1 MLREMRVL
9 STADPG
15 LPGQVTHQFDEV
27 FRFGMLVIAA
37 GNRDRNDTNTLLH
50 DPIATL
56 VSLATGPLPED
67 SAPCYNRPSRGWRTC
82 QKSAPSCA
90 WATL

>member
-1 MLREMRVL
+1 MLREIALVL

-37 GNRDRNDTNTLLH
+37 GDRDRNDTNTLLH
-50 DPIATL
+50 DPIATP
-56 VSLATGPLPED
+56 AMGPLPED